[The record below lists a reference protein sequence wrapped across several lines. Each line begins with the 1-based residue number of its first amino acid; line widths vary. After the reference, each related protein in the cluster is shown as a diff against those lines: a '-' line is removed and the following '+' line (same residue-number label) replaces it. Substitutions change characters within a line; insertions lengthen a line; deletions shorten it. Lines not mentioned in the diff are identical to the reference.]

1 MHKVCRDYNNGE
13 TALSS
18 QHPVEGQRIIEG
30 LQRFEGIVRLTI
42 FIVALVC
49 ILMSSPFSLAA
60 GQRRLP
66 SIEQNRPIAE
76 PELKRQR
83 EQAKKLNEERQQAL
97 KRDTERLLQLST
109 ELKDYVDKSNEN
121 MLSVD
126 VVKKAEQIEKL
137 AHSVK
142 EKMKGGF

>member
-1 MHKVCRDYNNGE
+1 MILAACVVL
-13 TALSS
+13 TATAGLSS
-18 QHPVEGQRIIEG
+18 P
-30 LQRFEGIVRLTI
+30 
-42 FIVALVC
+42 A
-49 ILMSSPFSLAA
+49 S

-66 SIEQNRPIAE
+66 SFEQGRSQPDE
-76 PELKRQR
+76 QELKRQR
-83 EQAKKLNEERQQAL
+83 DQAKKLNEERQEAL

-109 ELKDYVDKSNEN
+109 ELKEYVDKSNEN